1 MLGGAAGGVPAVGRG
16 TAVRLQWDLDGD
28 AGRVW
33 AWLVTVS
40 LAVAVAVAVAAAVL
54 LAGVVL
60 DGAGPPIGLDIAMLG

>member
-1 MLGGAAGGVPAVGRG
+1 
-16 TAVRLQWDLDGD
+16 VRLQWDLDGD
-28 AGRVW
+28 LGPVW

-60 DGAGPPIGLDIAMLG
+60 DGAGPPIGLDVAMPG

>member
-1 MLGGAAGGVPAVGRG
+1 M
-16 TAVRLQWDLDGD
+16 RLRWDLDGD
-28 AGRVW
+28 LGPVW

-60 DGAGPPIGLDIAMLG
+60 DGPGPPIGLDVAMP